1 MLIIYDIKR
10 IKIISSSACAL
21 FIFMF
26 SIFFVM
32 QPMPPPKPN
41 LKPKPKISSSQSET
55 SQEEKSFKDKI
66 STFAEAIDAQQRAMQ
81 QQPNSSPSYKSS
93 VSYTTV

>member
-1 MLIIYDIKR
+1 M
-10 IKIISSSACAL
+10 S

-26 SIFFVM
+26 LNILFM
-32 QPMPPPKPN
+32 QPLPPPKPN
-41 LKPKPKISSSQSET
+41 LKPKPKISSSQPET